1 MRIFIK
7 GLWKSREEAESAMDI
22 PSVTDDNFDE
32 EVLKS
37 PLPVL
42 IDFWAAWCVP
52 CRMIAPTVEQLAESH
67 KEKLKV
73 AKMNVD
79 ENMKTPGK
87 YGIRGIPT
95 LLLFKGGELKETMV
109 GVQSKDKIIEIVSKH
124 L

>member
-7 GLWKSREEAESAMDI
+7 RLWKSREEAELAMDI

-52 CRMIAPTVEQLAESH
+52 CLMIGPTVEQIAESH

-73 AKMNVD
+73 ARMNVD

-109 GVQSKDKIIEIVSKH
+109 GVQSKDKIIEVVSKH

>member
-1 MRIFIK
+1 M
-7 GLWKSREEAESAMDI
+7 STDI
-22 PSVTDDNFDE
+22 PSVTDANFDE

-37 PLPVL
+37 ALPVL

-52 CRMIAPTVEQLAESH
+52 CRMIAPTVELIAESH

>member
-1 MRIFIK
+1 MRNFIK
-7 GLWKSREEAESAMDI
+7 RLWKLREEAELAIEI
-22 PSVTDDNFDE
+22 PSITDDNFDQ

-37 PLPVL
+37 ELPVL

-52 CRMIAPTVEQLAESH
+52 CRMIAPTVEQIAESH
-67 KEKLKV
+67 GEKLKV

-109 GVQSKDKIIEIVSKH
+109 GVQSKDKIIEVVSKH